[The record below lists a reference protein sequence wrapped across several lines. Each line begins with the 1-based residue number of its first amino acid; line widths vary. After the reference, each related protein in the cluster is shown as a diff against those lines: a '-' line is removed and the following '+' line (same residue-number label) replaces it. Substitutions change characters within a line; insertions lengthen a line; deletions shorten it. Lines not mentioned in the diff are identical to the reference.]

1 MVRAILK
8 EKLNS
13 NELAKDFADAMK
25 NAAKNEI
32 YKAIGKTVI
41 KGAKAVIFKVV

>member
-13 NELAKDFADAMK
+13 NEFTKDITNSLKETAKS
-25 NAAKNEI
+25 EI